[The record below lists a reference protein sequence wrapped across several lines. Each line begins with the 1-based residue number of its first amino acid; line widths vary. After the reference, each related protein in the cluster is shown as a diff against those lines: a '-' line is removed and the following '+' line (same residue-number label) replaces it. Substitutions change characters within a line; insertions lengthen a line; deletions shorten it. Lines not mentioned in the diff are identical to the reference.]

1 MYDGRARSDERS
13 AIGHAPFL
21 QGRIGRV
28 NAAPRH
34 ERMDAGGE
42 RCERERVKPLA
53 SQDICWKSST
63 VEEMALL
70 VDAETYYRAFARAAR
85 DARRS
90 ILLSGWQF
98 DTEMQLLRG
107 EERLPGKENTLVGFL
122 NQLCTTNPELEVHIL
137 AWDYSLVYAVEREW
151 MQRVKMALKTHER
164 IHFEYWTHPNVGG
177 SHHHK
182 YAVIDDEIA
191 FLGGLDI
198 CDSRWD
204 TRAHLP
210 HDERRIDVSG
220 EPYRP
225 FHDLQLALR
234 GQVVS
239 DLRRIFQELWE
250 TVSELSVP
258 AGRGWEDEPSLRK
271 LAEDGLSLRSPEVM
285 VSRTVYR
292 EDDAGV
298 TEVEALLTRA
308 IASAESFIY
317 IENQYLTSLAIL
329 TAFRDRLLAAE
340 RPPLTIVVVMPD
352 GGDTPKEDF
361 VLGNRQRSVRYA
373 IAKLAEERGH
383 QVRFLIS
390 SDRSDPEHAVS
401 TFIHAKLLAVDDQ
414 LLCVGSA
421 NLTNRSMRIDNELV
435 LTVQGEAGSDAS
447 ADIHTIVSSL
457 LAEHAGLADG
467 ARFSDR
473 GRLVE
478 TIDALCASSESKL
491 QHLPVERCDDED
503 PMLILIF
510 DPSGEV
516 TSDSFG
522 DALQAEI
529 GCEDG
534 IVRKVMRKAGQRL
547 GVIDVD

>member
-1 MYDGRARSDERS
+1 MS
-13 AIGHAPFL
+13 
-21 QGRIGRV
+21 V
-28 NAAPRH
+28 
-34 ERMDAGGE
+34 
-42 RCERERVKPLA
+42 VKSLA
-53 SQDICWKSST
+53 SQDICWKSSA

-70 VDAETYYRAFARAAR
+70 ADAEIYYRAFVRAAR
-85 DARRS
+85 DAKRS

-107 EERLPGKENTLVGFL
+107 DERLPGKENTLVGFL
-122 NQLCTTNPELEVHIL
+122 NQLCTNNPELEVHIL

-151 MQRVKMALKTHER
+151 MQRVKMALKTHDR

-182 YAVIDDEIA
+182 YAVIDDELVFA
-191 FLGGLDI
+191 GGLDI

-204 TRAHLP
+204 TRAHAP

-234 GQVVS
+234 GEVVT
-239 DLRRIFQELWE
+239 DLRRIFEELWSS
-250 TVSELSVP
+250 VSKVPIP
-258 AGRGWEDEPSLRK
+258 AGRGWEDKPSLRK
-271 LAEDGLSLRSPEVM
+271 LAEDGLFVRTGEVL
-285 VSRTVYR
+285 VSRTIYR
-292 EDDAGV
+292 EDEAGV

-308 IASAESFIY
+308 IAAADSFIY

-329 TAFRDRLLAAE
+329 TAFRDRLLDAQ
-340 RPPLTIVVVMPD
+340 RPPLTIVAVMPD

-373 IAKLAEERGH
+373 IAQLAEERGH
-383 QVRFLIS
+383 RVRFLIS
-390 SDRSDPEHAVS
+390 SDRSDPEKPIS

-414 LLCVGSA
+414 LLCVGTA
-421 NLTNRSMRIDNELV
+421 NLTNRSMRIDSELV
-435 LTVQGEAGSDAS
+435 LTVQGEPGSDAS
-447 ADIHTIVSSL
+447 ADIQAIVSSL
-457 LAEHAGLADG
+457 LAEHAGLDDD

-473 GRLVE
+473 AQLIE
-478 TIDALCASSESKL
+478 TIDALCDSSASKL
-491 QHLPVERCDDED
+491 QHLSVERCDDED

-522 DALQAEI
+522 DALQAEV

>member
-1 MYDGRARSDERS
+1 MS
-13 AIGHAPFL
+13 
-21 QGRIGRV
+21 V
-28 NAAPRH
+28 
-34 ERMDAGGE
+34 
-42 RCERERVKPLA
+42 VKPLV
-53 SQDICWKSST
+53 SQDIRWKSSA

-70 VDAETYYRAFARAAR
+70 ADAEIYYRAFVRAAR

-107 EERLPGKENTLVGFL
+107 DERLPGKENTLVGFL
-122 NQLCTTNPELEVHIL
+122 NQLCRNNPELEVHIL
-137 AWDYSLVYAVEREW
+137 AWDYSLIYAVEREW

-182 YAVIDDEIA
+182 YAVIDDEIV
-191 FLGGLDI
+191 FVGGLDI

-204 TRAHLP
+204 TRAHAP

-234 GQVVS
+234 GEVVA
-239 DLRRIFQELWE
+239 DLRRIFEELWSS
-250 TVSELSVP
+250 VSELPLP
-258 AGRGWEDEPSLRK
+258 AGRAWEQKPSLRK
-271 LAEDGLSLRSPEVM
+271 LAEDGLFVRAREVM
-285 VSRTVYR
+285 VSRTIYR
-292 EDDAGV
+292 EDESAV
-298 TEVEALLTRA
+298 TEVEALLTQA

-329 TAFRDRLLAAE
+329 TAFRDRMLDDQ
-340 RPPLTIVVVMPD
+340 RPRLTIVVVMPD

-383 QVRFLIS
+383 RVRFLIS
-390 SDRSDPEHAVS
+390 SDRRDPEKPVS
-401 TFIHAKLLAVDDQ
+401 TFIHGKLLAVDDQ
-414 LLCVGSA
+414 LLCVGTA
-421 NLTNRSMRIDNELV
+421 NLTNRSMRIDTELT
-435 LTVQGEAGSDAS
+435 LTVQTEAGSDSS
-447 ADIHTIVSSL
+447 ADIHAIVNSL

-473 GRLVE
+473 ARLSE
-478 TIDALCASSESKL
+478 TIDALCASPESKL
-491 QHLPVERCDDED
+491 QHLTVERCDDED

-522 DALQAEI
+522 DALQAEV

-534 IVRKVMRKAGQRL
+534 IVRTVMRKAGQRL

>member
-1 MYDGRARSDERS
+1 
-13 AIGHAPFL
+13 
-21 QGRIGRV
+21 
-28 NAAPRH
+28 
-34 ERMDAGGE
+34 MDARDA
-42 RCERERVKPLA
+42 RCEMSVVKPLVN
-53 SQDICWKSST
+53 QDVCWKLSA
-63 VEEMALL
+63 VDEMALL
-70 VDAETYYRAFARAAR
+70 ADAEIYYRAFVRAAQG
-85 DARRS
+85 ARRS

-98 DTEMQLLRG
+98 DTEMQLLRDK
-107 EERLPGKENTLVGFL
+107 EQLPGKQNTLVGFL
-122 NQLCTTNPELEVHIL
+122 NQLCTNNPQLQVHIL
-137 AWDYSLVYAVEREW
+137 AWDYSLIYAVEREW

-164 IHFEYWTHPNVGG
+164 IHFEYWAHPNVGG

-182 YAVIDDEIA
+182 YALIDDEIA
-191 FLGGLDI
+191 FVGGLDI

-204 TRAHLP
+204 TRAHAP

-234 GQVVS
+234 GEVVA
-239 DLRRIFQELWE
+239 DVRRIFEELWSS
-250 TVSELSVP
+250 VSKLPVT
-258 AGRGWEDEPSLRK
+258 AGQPWDEKPSLRK
-271 LAEDGLSLRSPEVM
+271 LAEDGLFVRAREVM
-285 VSRTVYR
+285 LSRTIYR
-292 EDDAGV
+292 EDEAGV
-298 TEVEALLTRA
+298 TEVEALLTQA

-329 TAFRDRLLAAE
+329 TAFRDRLLDAE
-340 RPPLTIVVVMPD
+340 RPLLTIVVVMPD

-373 IAKLAEERGH
+373 IAKVAEQRGH
-383 QVRFLIS
+383 RIRFLIT
-390 SDRSDPEHAVS
+390 SDRSDAEKPVS

-435 LTVQGEAGSDAS
+435 LTVQADAGSDAS
-447 ADIHTIVSSL
+447 ADIHAVVSSL
-457 LAEHAGLADG
+457 LAEHAGLDAA

-473 GRLVE
+473 GQLAE
-478 TIDALCASSESKL
+478 TIDALCDSPESKL
-491 QHLPVERCDDED
+491 QHLQVERCDDED

-516 TSDSFG
+516 TTDNFG
-522 DALQAEI
+522 DALQAEV

-534 IVRKVMRKAGQRL
+534 IVRTVMRKAGQRL

>member
-1 MYDGRARSDERS
+1 VDAR
-13 AIGHAPFL
+13 
-21 QGRIGRV
+21 
-28 NAAPRH
+28 
-34 ERMDAGGE
+34 GE
-42 RCERERVKPLA
+42 RYEMGIVKAVA
-53 SQDICWKSST
+53 SQDICWKSSA

-70 VDAETYYRAFARAAR
+70 ADAEIYYRAFVRAAR
-85 DARRS
+85 GARRS

-107 EERLPGKENTLVGFL
+107 EERLDGNENTLVGFL
-122 NQLCTTNPELEVHIL
+122 NQLCIDNPELEVHIL

-151 MQRVKMALKTHER
+151 MQRVKMALKAHER

-182 YAVIDDEIA
+182 YAVIDDEIVFA
-191 FLGGLDI
+191 GGLDI

-204 TRAHLP
+204 TRAHAP
-210 HDERRIDVSG
+210 HDGRRIDVSG

-234 GQVVS
+234 GEVVG
-239 DLRRIFQELWE
+239 DLRRIFEQLWSS
-250 TVSELSVP
+250 VSDRPVP
-258 AGRGWEDEPSLRK
+258 AGQAWDQKPSLRK
-271 LAEDGLSLRSPEVM
+271 LAEDGLFVRAREVM
-285 VSRTVYR
+285 VSRTIYR
-292 EDDAGV
+292 EDEAGV

-308 IASAESFIY
+308 IQSAESFVY

-329 TAFRDRLLAAE
+329 TAFRDRLMDAQ
-340 RPPLTIVVVMPD
+340 RPLLTIVVVMPD

-373 IAKLAEERGH
+373 IAKLAEQRGH

-390 SDRSDPEHAVS
+390 SDRSDPDEPIS

-414 LLCVGSA
+414 LLCVGTA

-435 LTVQGEAGSDAS
+435 LTVQGEAGSDSS
-447 ADIHTIVSSL
+447 ADIQAIVSSL
-457 LAEHAGLADG
+457 LAEHAGLDDG
-467 ARFSDR
+467 TRFSNR
-473 GRLVE
+473 AQLIP

-491 QHLPVERCDDED
+491 QRLTVERCDDED
-503 PMLILIF
+503 PMLTLIF
-510 DPSGEV
+510 DPTGEV

-522 DALQAEI
+522 DALQAEV